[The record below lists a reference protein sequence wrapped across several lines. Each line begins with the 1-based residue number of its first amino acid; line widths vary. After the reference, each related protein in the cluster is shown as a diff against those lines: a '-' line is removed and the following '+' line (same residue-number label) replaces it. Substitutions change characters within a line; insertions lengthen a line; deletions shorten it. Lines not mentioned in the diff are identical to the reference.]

1 LQRKGILQILK
12 ITAKHQGFIYLFI
25 HSFIYTLFHLII
37 HLLIHLLI
45 LLLIHLFI
53 HLFIHLLIHLFIHL
67 LIHLL
72 IHLFIHLLIHLLIH
86 LPIHAFIHS
95 FLCIH
100 NSLCF
105 SLAMH
110 FCTHNNN
117 TQRKPPQRL
126 GGISENKSDIILNE
140 NSAFNYLLIN
150 YFSLGHQVSP
160 IKPLLD

>member
-1 LQRKGILQILK
+1 MNPWYIYIYLIIISTIFFFLQRKGILQILK

-37 HLLIHLLI
+37 HLLI

-53 HLFIHLLIHLFIHL
+53 HLFIHLLIL
-67 LIHLL
+67 
-72 IHLFIHLLIHLLIH
+72 

>member
-1 LQRKGILQILK
+1 MKQLTAQDSKQFQLILPRWIHDIYIYLIIISTIFFFLQRKGILQILK

-37 HLLIHLLI
+37 HLLIL
-45 LLLIHLFI
+45 
-53 HLFIHLLIHLFIHL
+53 
-67 LIHLL
+67 LL

-117 TQRKPPQRL
+117 TQRKPPPKVRR
-126 GGISENKSDIILNE
+126 DIREQIW
-140 NSAFNYLLIN
+140 Y
-150 YFSLGHQVSP
+150 YF
-160 IKPLLD
+160 KWK

>member
-1 LQRKGILQILK
+1 MQRKGILQILK
-12 ITAKHQGFIYLFI
+12 ITAKPLGFIYLFI
-25 HSFIYTLFHLII
+25 HSFIYTLFHLI
-37 HLLIHLLI
+37 IHLLI

-140 NSAFNYLLIN
+140 NIAFNYLLIN

>member
-1 LQRKGILQILK
+1 MNPWYIYLSNNNFYHFFLQRKGILQILK
-12 ITAKHQGFIYLFI
+12 ITAKLQGFIYLFI

-37 HLLIHLLI
+37 HLFI
-45 LLLIHLFI
+45 LLLIHLF
-53 HLFIHLLIHLFIHL
+53 
-67 LIHLL
+67 
-72 IHLFIHLLIHLLIH
+72 IHLLIH

>member
-1 LQRKGILQILK
+1 MNPWYIYLSNNNFYHFLFLQRKGILQILK

-37 HLLIHLLI
+37 HLLI
-45 LLLIHLFI
+45 LLLIHLF
-53 HLFIHLLIHLFIHL
+53 
-67 LIHLL
+67 

>member
-1 LQRKGILQILK
+1 MNPWY
-12 ITAKHQGFIYLFI
+12 IYLSNNNFYHFLFFAKEGDPSDSKDNSKTSGIHLPIHSFTYSFI

-37 HLLIHLLI
+37 HLLIL
-45 LLLIHLFI
+45 
-53 HLFIHLLIHLFIHL
+53 
-67 LIHLL
+67 
-72 IHLFIHLLIHLLIH
+72 LLIH

>member
-1 LQRKGILQILK
+1 MQRKGILQILK

-37 HLLIHLLI
+37 HLLI
-45 LLLIHLFI
+45 LLLIHLF
-53 HLFIHLLIHLFIHL
+53 IHLFIHL

>member
-25 HSFIYTLFHLII
+25 HSFIYTLFHLI
-37 HLLIHLLI
+37 IHLLI